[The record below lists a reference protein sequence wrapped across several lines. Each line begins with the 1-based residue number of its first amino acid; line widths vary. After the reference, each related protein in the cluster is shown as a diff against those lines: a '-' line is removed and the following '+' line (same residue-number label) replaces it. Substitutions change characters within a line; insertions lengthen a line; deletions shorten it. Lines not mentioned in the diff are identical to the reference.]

1 MIVIFSAKNESI
13 SATFLNISVHIFRD
27 NTFPVKIIQTESG
40 RMISHLKLVASQN
53 SDSLCKKVGHTGYK
67 GSHLLHFIHEVS
79 QECISRCDVYINL
92 ISRIQDLSQR
102 RGGGSEFFARSMNAR
117 VLFILVLQTVYTSSE
132 GA

>member
-53 SDSLCKKVGHTGYK
+53 
-67 GSHLLHFIHEVS
+67 
-79 QECISRCDVYINL
+79 
-92 ISRIQDLSQR
+92 
-102 RGGGSEFFARSMNAR
+102 
-117 VLFILVLQTVYTSSE
+117 
-132 GA
+132 